1 MRWVLLWLTGINFG
15 QVVTA
20 AVVAEYRPIG
30 FGINHNYEWV
40 REVLKDD
47 RVAIAEDKDGL
58 IKLTIE
64 GVHICGGWVK
74 VSGDRFLSLLGEV
87 PDTVNKP
94 LLSAEIPEGA
104 AEKEILKTFA
114 GADLA
119 ASEVCWSAAGGQLVK
134 KVLGQFEYQGSS
146 FNFEYFEGKL
156 TYTRRGFDV
165 TATIKAFPSRIN
177 QGTPSDH
184 TITTTEDGYLSDAR
198 LQASSYSA
206 SGTIQRYNE
215 PSNVFN
221 KSATVSDAD
230 SFYDQSASFLYGAR
244 HFDFLKDQYAFEYY
258 SNTPIQLIVGGIGTE
273 LNNAHF
279 DPSAQ
284 PGVGGR
290 IVIGQG
296 QAPYL
301 QNLGKDED
309 VISHEIGHYLIF
321 KWIYDVSSLDSK
333 VLHEGLADFFVYDRT
348 GDTCLGESICP
359 GALKCVTSS
368 CLRVGN
374 VDFTYGD
381 DTWNKMSEFHK
392 KGQLIATALYNI
404 RSKVP
409 PGVAGK
415 VAFKALSKVSPN
427 CSIQQYVI
435 ALLHAEAELYRSA
448 NRAVFLEQ
456 LRNAGFST
464 WLLGAETT
472 LPPIPTVGGSSP
484 AATTTSKKTSSKKW
498 WEFGC
503 TAAGMDVERNW
514 YVTGGLLLP
523 LFFVIFT
530 RRRAKGIQEKL

>member
-1 MRWVLLWLTGINFG
+1 MKFVFLWLIGVHLS

-20 AVVAEYRPIG
+20 AVIAEYRPLG
-30 FGINHNYEWV
+30 FGLNHNFEWV
-40 REVLKDD
+40 REVIKDD
-47 RVAIAEDKDGL
+47 RVGIAEEKDGL
-58 IKLTIE
+58 LKLTIE
-64 GVHICGGWVK
+64 GIHVCGGWVK
-74 VSGDRFLSLLGEV
+74 VSGERFISLLGEV

-94 LLSAEIPEGA
+94 LLSAEIPEGT
-104 AEKEILKTFA
+104 AEKEVLKIFL
-114 GADLA
+114 GAELVN
-119 ASEVCWSAAGGQLVK
+119 SEVCWSAAGEKLEK
-134 KVLGQFEYQGSS
+134 KVIGQFENQGSPYS
-146 FNFEYFEGKL
+146 FEYFRGEL
-156 TYTRRGFDV
+156 TYARSGFDI
-165 TATIKAFPSRIN
+165 TATIKAFPSRIYEGVPTN
-177 QGTPSDH
+177 YSV
-184 TITTTEDGYLSDAR
+184 TTTEDGYLSDAR
-198 LQASSYSA
+198 LQANSYST

-215 PSNVFN
+215 SSNVFD

-244 HFDFLKDQYAFEYY
+244 HFDFLKSQYAFEYY
-258 SNTPIQLIVGGIGTE
+258 SNTPIQLIVGGVGTE

-290 IVIGQG
+290 IIIGQG

-321 KWIYDVSSLDSK
+321 KWIYDVSSVDSK

-374 VDFTYGD
+374 VAFKYGD
-381 DTWNKMSEFHK
+381 DTWNKTTEFHK

-404 RSKVP
+404 RSKVS

-435 ALLHAEAELYRSA
+435 ALLHAEAELFSST

-464 WLLGAETT
+464 WLVGAETT
-472 LPPIPTVGGSSP
+472 LPPIPTIGGETP
-484 AATTTSKKTSSKKW
+484 VATSTSKKTTAKKW
-498 WEFGC
+498 WQFGC
-503 TAAGMDVERNW
+503 AAAGMDAEREW
-514 YVTGGLLLP
+514 YVMGVLLLP
-523 LFFVIFT
+523 LLFVTLT
-530 RRRAKGIQEKL
+530 RRRAKVDPAKL